1 MSAQS
6 MLPSIQF
13 CSVGNFMDLYRV
25 SYSKRDSV
33 DFTKSDNLSRQIMLT
48 SLTKFRVENFCIFLV
63 VGNVIND
70 AHVNL
75 FDP

>member
-48 SLTKFRVENFCIFLV
+48 SQTKFRVENFCIFLV